1 MFWAVK
7 ACYKLIMKL
16 KNQKGITLV
25 ELIIVV
31 AIISII
37 SAFAVFSAST
47 LGEQVRFASAYRNA
61 ESFFSEARNRS
72 LSGESYVDSDD
83 YDDDESNTDLILPNG
98 YIVNFNTDA
107 EGIVTISM
115 YTDLFINESI
125 AGQLDTDADKFIK
138 NIVLPDDIRISLIAK
153 DKFGGDETINDPDN
167 FSVLYKTP
175 DAAFEVINHD
185 PISIQIEVKQVE
197 EDGETIRE
205 RYLFLHHL
213 YGIPEILSEPH
224 LTST

>member
-1 MFWAVK
+1 
-7 ACYKLIMKL
+7 MKL
-16 KNQKGITLV
+16 KFQKGVTLV

-61 ESFFSEARNRS
+61 ESFLSEARNRA
-72 LSGESYVDSDD
+72 LSGESYVDEDD
-83 YDDDESNTDLILPNG
+83 YDDDGLNTDLILPNG
-98 YIVNFNTDA
+98 YIVNFKTDA
-107 EGIVTISM
+107 EGIITISL
-115 YTDLFINESI
+115 YADLFINESI
-125 AGQLDTDADKFIK
+125 AGQLETDADKFIK
-138 NIVLPDDIRISLIAK
+138 DIVLPDDIEFSFLAK
-153 DKFGGDETINDPDN
+153 DKFGGDQTITNPDD

-175 DAAFEVINHD
+175 DAEFEVINHD
-185 PISIQIEVKQVE
+185 PISIQIMIEQVE
-197 EDGETIRE
+197 EDGEAIRE

-224 LTST
+224 LTSS